1 MKQTSLLPF
10 QDELLRDWDSY
21 CEGTMPVRK
30 AAHFRER
37 MEHAGLIVTLPEAEP
52 ARLSADGVAIFIDR
66 ARRKAHG

>member
-10 QDELLRDWDSY
+10 QDELLRNWDAF
-21 CEGTMPVRK
+21 CDGAMPERK

-37 MEHAGLIVTLPEAEP
+37 MEHAGLVVTLADSEP
-52 ARLSADGVAIFIDR
+52 ARLSVTGVATFIDR